1 MEASS
6 DADASSETNCANE
19 HERYVISSEQSG
31 RETSPSRTVLCHLSG
46 NNWKAEAFRQ
56 RLQKSM
62 RSPGDTAPQ
71 NSAQATCQDGN
82 YIVVKGTLIPFS
94 LL

>member
-56 RLQKSM
+56 RLQKSL
-62 RSPGDTAPQ
+62 RSPGNPAPK
-71 NSAQATCQDGN
+71 NSTQATCQDGN
-82 YIVVKGTLIPFS
+82 YIVVKGTLNPFA